1 MGLGPN
7 LKLIGPHRPCTA
19 NAAYAKPEVIV
30 VAVVLPAST
39 SSGQA

>member
-7 LKLIGPHRPCTA
+7 FKLIGPHRPRTA
-19 NAAYAKPEVIV
+19 NAAHAKPKVVV

-39 SSGQA
+39 SLGEA

>member
-7 LKLIGPHRPCTA
+7 FKLIGPHRPRTA
-19 NAAYAKPEVIV
+19 NAAYAKPEVV

-39 SSGQA
+39 SSGEA